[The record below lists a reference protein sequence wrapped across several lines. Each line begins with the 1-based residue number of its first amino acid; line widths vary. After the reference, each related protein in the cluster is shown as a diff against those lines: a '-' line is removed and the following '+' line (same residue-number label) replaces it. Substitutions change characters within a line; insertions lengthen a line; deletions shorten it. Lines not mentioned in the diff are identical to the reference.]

1 MRLSSTPRAH
11 LRERAGRSSGGLFG
25 TIIVTC
31 LAALLCVAPA
41 LVAAAPASASGG
53 PQPPDG
59 LDVFN
64 RQEDRGLRITL
75 SWNNRDDCAGY
86 KVYRAAKVGG
96 PYEYVGGISSAT
108 MRDYPFFLDD
118 SAPPGG
124 TYYYK
129 VSAVDEHTVEGPQI
143 GPVTANMGKGRRASA
158 VGKSIVCSIGDERVY
173 FLENGVIVNILRC
186 STGASGTPTGNY
198 HIMAHRGTVS
208 GCNYWM
214 DWRPNYG
221 MHAWPSYLGA
231 YEENLGVT
239 PRSHGCIRLHPLE
252 AYWPY
257 QWAPDGTPL
266 TVIGGSY
273 GRLPLAG
280 LSQAAGVTAPSKTWY
295 FAEGYI
301 DAEFMEYLLFFN
313 PGAKPV
319 TAKTT
324 YHPEGQAPVTENYL
338 LPPGSRQTI
347 SVNGVGGLPSSVGH
361 GISVSADGPVVVQQS
376 EYFNMQ
382 GRRGGTTTMGATSL
396 ANAWYFAEGYTGAY
410 FSTYLLLFN
419 PGDKVTKCHVT
430 YFVEGGAPYIHDFT
444 MPPRSRGT
452 TLVNALPG
460 LLDKG
465 VSIKVESTQPLVA
478 QRAIYFAW
486 NTFAYG
492 VNGGDVVTGIPAPAK
507 TWYLA
512 EGCTGHYFDEYIL
525 FMNPGGDVANVNIE
539 FDTSRGPLPCQ
550 VQIAPYSRGTLAVDC
565 VPGLQDAE
573 TGATITSDRNIVVER
588 SMYLSRDSRRGGD
601 VSSGVTALSKDW
613 YFAEGYTG
621 GTFDEYVLVMNP
633 GADPASVTYLFHLEN
648 GADVGATF
656 VVGPKSRF
664 TLHADSIPGLEWVGS
679 AVEVHSD
686 RPVVAE
692 QAEYYCVPR

>member
-1 MRLSSTPRAH
+1 MRLSRRTRASAG
-11 LRERAGRSSGGLFG
+11 EDNPNRAAGLA
-25 TIIVTC
+25 IILTGAA
-31 LAALLCVAPA
+31 LAAVLFLAPA
-41 LVAAAPASASGG
+41 LLALAPATAASG

-59 LDVFN
+59 LDVFK

-75 SWNNRDDCAGY
+75 SWNVHDGCAGY
-86 KVYRAAKVGG
+86 KVYRATRVAG
-96 PYEYVGGISSAT
+96 PYQYVGGISSAT
-108 MRDYPFFLDD
+108 MKDFPFFLDD
-118 SAPPGG
+118 TAAPGG
-124 TYYYK
+124 TYFYK
-129 VSAVDEHTVEGPQI
+129 VSSVDGNWVEGPQA
-143 GPVTANMGKGRRASA
+143 GPVSASMGKGRRASA
-158 VGKSIVCSIGDERVY
+158 PGKSIVVSIGDQRVY
-173 FLENGVIVNILRC
+173 FLENDVVVNILRC
-186 STGASGTPTGNY
+186 STGAGGTPTGYY

-231 YEENLGVT
+231 YEENLGVA
-239 PRSHGCIRLHPLE
+239 PRSHGCVRLHPLE

-257 QWAPDGTPL
+257 QWAPDGTPF

-273 GRLPLAG
+273 GRMPLAG
-280 LSQAAGVTAPSKTWY
+280 LSQTAGVTAPSKTWY

-313 PGAKPV
+313 PGKTPV
-319 TAKTT
+319 TAQTT
-324 YHPEGQAPVTENYL
+324 YHPEGRDPVREGYL
-338 LPPGSRQTI
+338 LQPGARVTI
-347 SVNGVGGLPSSVGH
+347 SVNNVTGLPYSVGH
-361 GISVSADGPVVVQQS
+361 GITVTSEGPIVVQQS

-396 ANAWYFAEGYTGAY
+396 SQTWYFAEGYTGAY
-410 FSTYLLLFN
+410 FSTYLLLYN
-419 PGDKVTKCHVT
+419 PGDKLTKCHVT
-430 YFVEGGAPYIHDFT
+430 YFVEGGAPYIHEFT

-486 NTFAYG
+486 NTFSYG
-492 VNGGDVVTGIPAPAK
+492 VNGGDTVMGIQKPGK

-525 FMNPGGDVANVNIE
+525 FMNPTGDTANVNIE
-539 FDTSRGPLPCQ
+539 FDTSRGPFPYQ
-550 VQIAPYSRGTLAVDC
+550 VQVAPFSRGTLAVDGI
-565 VPGLQDAE
+565 PGLQDAE

-601 VSSGVTALSKDW
+601 VSIGVTALSKDW

-621 GTFDEYVLVMNP
+621 GTFDEYILVMNP

-648 GADVGATF
+648 GVDVGATF

-664 TLHADSIPGLEWVGS
+664 TLHADDIPGVQWAGS
-679 AVEVHSD
+679 ALEVHSD

-692 QAEYYCVPR
+692 QSEYYCVPR